1 MKTSIS
7 DYEEYRNAC
16 LEAATNDEKFN
27 VFKQN
32 PAYTEI
38 LEHTSPQIGASYA
51 DYILKTK
58 FDFSKLNK
66 IKSNDS
72 QGGAYVIEYSE
83 PFGFISPSTLYYTKI
98 LAELEEMFGSLDG
111 LNIAEIGIGYGGQ
124 CKVIHD
130 YFKPASYTLV
140 DLPEPVKLAE
150 RYHRDFNYKG
160 IKYLTQDL
168 LPLDMEYDLVISN
181 YALTECARPI
191 QLEYLDKVVKKS
203 KKGYIA
209 YNEISGGFGV
219 DSLSKQEF
227 TSLITCSEKPEE
239 PLTGNN
245 NCILYW

>member
-7 DYEEYRNAC
+7 DYEEYRLAC

-32 PAYTEI
+32 RAYTEI
-38 LEHTSPQIGASYA
+38 LEHTSPEMGARYA

-58 FDFSKLNK
+58 FDLSKLDL
-66 IKSNDS
+66 IRSNDI
-72 QGGAYVIEYSE
+72 QGSATILEYSE
-83 PFGFISPSTLYYTKI
+83 PFGLFSPSTLYYTKV
-98 LAELEEMFGSLDG
+98 LAELEDMFGSLDG

-124 CKVIHD
+124 CKVIYD

-168 LPLDMEYDLVISN
+168 LPSGVEYDLVISN

-219 DSLSKQEF
+219 DSLSKREF

>member
-16 LEAATNDEKFN
+16 LEAATEDYYFCM
-27 VFKQN
+27 FKQN
-32 PAYTEI
+32 KIYTEI
-38 LEHTSPQIGASYA
+38 LEHTDFYTGFLCAE
-51 DYILKTK
+51 YILKTN
-58 FDFSKLNK
+58 FDLSKLN
-66 IKSNDS
+66 ILKSNDF
-72 QGGAYVIEYSE
+72 QGTATLMMYPE
-83 PFGFISPSTLYYTKI
+83 PFGLISPNTLYYIKV

-124 CKVIHD
+124 CKVIYD

-140 DLPEPVKLAE
+140 DLPESVKLAE

-168 LPLDMEYDLVISN
+168 LPSNTEYDLVISN

-203 KKGYIA
+203 KRGYIA
-209 YNEISGGFGV
+209 YNEISSGFGV
-219 DSLSKQEF
+219 DSILKQEL
-227 TSLITCSEKPEE
+227 TSLITCFEKPEE

>member
-7 DYEEYRNAC
+7 DYQEYRNAC

-32 PAYTEI
+32 RIYTEI
-38 LEHTSPQIGASYA
+38 LEHTSPDMGTSYA
-51 DYILKTK
+51 EYISKTK
-58 FDFSKLNK
+58 FDFSKMDL
-66 IKSNDS
+66 IRSNDS
-72 QGGAYVIEYSE
+72 QGGAYVLDYPE
-83 PFGFISPSTLYYTKI
+83 PFGLISPSTLYYLKVLT
-98 LAELEEMFGSLDG
+98 ELEEMFGSLDG

-124 CKVIHD
+124 CKVIYD

-140 DLPEPVKLAE
+140 DLPEAVKLAE

-160 IKYLTQDL
+160 IKYLTQDM
-168 LPLDMEYDLVISN
+168 LPFDTSYDLVISN

-191 QLEYLDKVVKKS
+191 QVDYMEKIVKRS

-209 YNEISGGFGV
+209 YNDISGRFGV
-219 DSLSKQEF
+219 DSISKQEF
-227 TSLITCSEKPEE
+227 IDMTNCLEKPEE
-239 PLTGNN
+239 PLTGPN